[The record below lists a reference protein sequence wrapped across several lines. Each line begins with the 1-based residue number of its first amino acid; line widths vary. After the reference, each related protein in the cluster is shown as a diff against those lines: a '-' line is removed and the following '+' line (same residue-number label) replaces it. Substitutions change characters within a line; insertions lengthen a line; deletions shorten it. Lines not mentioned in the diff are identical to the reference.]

1 MIRRL
6 LLRTAGLVW
15 LLTACH
21 ATDPTPAV
29 TPTVATLPPAGT
41 AAALLLPAEAALG
54 DTLTRPGDGMT
65 LRYVPGQHGPAS
77 GPGNF
82 WLDETEVSNAQF
94 ATFLNSAGSNPAGAQ
109 NWLNLAEDG
118 ALLALQGTRYLPRPG
133 YEDHPLVQVS
143 WYGAAAYCAWA
154 GGQLPTTAQW
164 QWAARGANEG
174 PFPWGDTVDGSQLN
188 FCDANCPILPGREAD
203 LDDGFART
211 APVGSYPAGASWA
224 GALDMAGNVWEWVA
238 DGSDPGREMLGGSWA
253 SPLRQST
260 ITSLETRPPEQ
271 QYPFVGF
278 RCLLPP

>member
-1 MIRRL
+1 MSARWPRS

-15 LLTACH
+15 LLAACR
-21 ATDPTPAV
+21 TIEPTPA
-29 TPTVATLPPAGT
+29 TTAPPPAGT
-41 AAALLLPAEAALG
+41 AAPLVLPAEAALG

-65 LRYVPGQHGPAS
+65 LRYVPSQHGPAS

-82 WLDETEVSNAQF
+82 WLDEAEVNNAQF
-94 ATFLNSAGSNPAGAQ
+94 ATFLNATGSGPAGAE

-118 ALLALQGTRYLPRPG
+118 ALLALEGTRYRPRPG
-133 YEDHPLVQVS
+133 YEDHPVVQVS

-164 QWAARGANEG
+164 QWAARGASEG

-188 FCDANCPILPGREAD
+188 FCDANCPILPGRDAG

-238 DGSDPGREMLGGSWA
+238 DGGEPGRGMQGGSWA

-278 RCLLPP
+278 RCLLLP